1 MKRREFVALLGGA
14 AVAWPFVA
22 RGQQRTRRIG
32 VLAGGEDA
40 SAQARLDEFQQS
52 LQQLGWIHGRNVQ
65 IDVRRT
71 SGDAELSRKYA
82 AELVALDPDVIF
94 AAGGSQMG
102 PLHQMTNT
110 VPIVFAIVPDPVGS
124 GFVKSLAKPGGNAT
138 GFIQFEY
145 SLAGKWLELLKE
157 IAPGV
162 TRAAVVWDPTIAT
175 AIGSSPLS
183 SCGSVTWSGI
193 EFSQRA
199 QHARDGSKRLGF
211 RGFRQWGSDRD
222 GECIDNASSGKDHR
236 TGRTEQTAR
245 RLQ

>member
-124 GFVKSLAKPGGNAT
+124 GFVKVWRS
-138 GFIQFEY
+138 
-145 SLAGKWLELLKE
+145 
-157 IAPGV
+157 
-162 TRAAVVWDPTIAT
+162 RAATPPALFSSSIAWQEN
-175 AIGSSPLS
+175 GLN
-183 SCGSVTWSGI
+183 C
-193 EFSQRA
+193 
-199 QHARDGSKRLGF
+199 
-211 RGFRQWGSDRD
+211 
-222 GECIDNASSGKDHR
+222 
-236 TGRTEQTAR
+236 
-245 RLQ
+245 